1 MMRPTF
7 ALGLAL
13 GWRRVVAVFVVVVAI
28 LRAGTLV
35 RGSAALPVAVTVAVL
50 VVAVALLT
58 WRGVTL
64 LNLIGRHRKA
74 VTKAV
79 SKALPAAGEHELQWT
94 QTSTAIRSV
103 GYDLIAVV
111 AVDGPSHIPSVLD
124 HHRVQSAATLPV
136 AVIADALRQFD
147 VTLSGIDILSVGRRR
162 ASKAHHHYAATYSA
176 IVGDH
181 PAMGRR
187 RTWCVLRMNSLDNLA
202 AVACRESV
210 AATLAAC
217 AQRLAVELS
226 ARHCAARVVDAAEL
240 ADVDELLAAGVAG
253 NLRPHWGGISHER
266 GFATSYWVS
275 PRDISTAT
283 LDRLWV
289 PDTEYT
295 ATAIQLR
302 PTPDGAASVGVLVR
316 YGTGGRLT
324 EPPLTGLN
332 PLSGRHDLALRAGL
346 ADAAAPAIRA
356 PHRPL
361 EPDADL
367 RAPIGSSGVIVG
379 ATTAGHPLL
388 VDLGAA
394 APSASAT
401 ITVAGELALLVQLAL
416 RAAATG
422 YQVLVVSA
430 RPARWRQ
437 ATAAGLRVLP
447 QLPEQLPDDGRAVL
461 IVCDEAQ
468 AQAPGPTAAVTM
480 RAVAPNSASVAD
492 VHVEQ
497 DSPRTAV
504 IRTADFQYRANIDV
518 SAERNLIGTPPA
530 GRAA

>member
-1 MMRPTF
+1 MRPTF

-13 GWRRVVAVFVVVVAI
+13 GWRRVVAVFVAVVAV
-28 LRAGTLV
+28 LWAGTLWH
-35 RGSAALPVAVTVAVL
+35 GPAALPVAATVAVL
-50 VVAVALLT
+50 VVALAVLT
-58 WRGVTL
+58 WRGAPL
-64 LNLIGRHRKA
+64 LRLLGRRRRKPVSTA
-74 VTKAV
+74 VD
-79 SKALPAAGEHELQWT
+79 AADEHQLQWT
-94 QTSTAIRSV
+94 QTSAAIRSA

-136 AVIADALRQFD
+136 SVIAEALRQFD
-147 VTLSGIDILSVGRRR
+147 VALSGIDILSVGRRR
-162 ASKAHHHYAATYSA
+162 ASKAHHHYAATYST

-210 AATLAAC
+210 AATLVAC

-240 ADVDELLAAGVAG
+240 ADVDELLSAGVG
-253 NLRPHWGGISHER
+253 EKVRPHWGGVSHER

-295 ATAIQLR
+295 ATTIQLR
-302 PTPDGAASVGVLVR
+302 PTPIGPASVGVLVR
-316 YGTGGRLT
+316 YGTGGPLR
-324 EPPLTGLN
+324 EPPITGLN
-332 PLSGRHDLALRAGL
+332 PLSGRHDQALRAGL
-346 ADAAAPAIRA
+346 ADAPEPPIQA

-361 EPDADL
+361 QAGEDL
-367 RAPIGSSGVIVG
+367 RAPIGASGVIVG

-394 APSASAT
+394 APAATAT

-422 YQVLVVSA
+422 YQVLVVSG

-447 QLPEQLPDDGRAVL
+447 ELPEQLPDQGRGVMVVYDRAHG
-461 IVCDEAQ
+461 A
-468 AQAPGPTAAVTM
+468 GPAAAITM
-480 RAVAPNSASVAD
+480 RAVASGSASVAD

-504 IRTADFQYRANIDV
+504 VRTADFQYRAHIDV
-518 SAERNLIGTPPA
+518 SAERNLIGTPPE